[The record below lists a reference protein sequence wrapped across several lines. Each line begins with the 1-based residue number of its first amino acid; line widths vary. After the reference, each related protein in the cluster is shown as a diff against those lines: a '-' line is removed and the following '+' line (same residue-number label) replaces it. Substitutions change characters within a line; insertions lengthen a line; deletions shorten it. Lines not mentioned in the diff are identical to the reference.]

1 MTRKIFGL
9 SIILFLVLY
18 GLVTGY
24 MLDFIFLYP
33 LFMSI
38 MWIIGG
44 LYFYFHWERGTPSP
58 DVTPTCSE
66 YPFVTVLIPC
76 FNEGAN
82 VAETIE
88 AANGQNWAGDFEII
102 AINDGSSDDTGAR
115 LDQLAKEYPRLRVIQ
130 FAANQGKAM
139 ALRMG
144 ALVARG
150 EYIVCVDGDAML
162 HENALS
168 YLVRPLVENPRVGAV
183 TGNPRV
189 RTRSTFI
196 GKIQVGEFSSIIGL
210 IKRAQRIY
218 GHLFTISG
226 VICSFRRRALHD
238 CGYWDLNMVTED
250 IDISW
255 SLQLRHWSIQY
266 EPNALCWILMPE
278 TLRGLWKQRV
288 RWAQGGAEVFFKN
301 IIRIWKWMDHRMW
314 ILIVDFVLSTVWAYS
329 YLLSLIL
336 WAMGKFWVMPATLNV
351 PTIFPPA
358 FWGLVLA
365 FVNMCQFVTAM
376 TIETRYEHKLLR
388 LLGWIVWYPLVFWI
402 VSMFTM
408 LVAVPKAFFK
418 SRTKRAAWGASD
430 RGFK

>member
-1 MTRKIFGL
+1 
-9 SIILFLVLY
+9 
-18 GLVTGY
+18 
-24 MLDFIFLYP
+24 
-33 LFMSI
+33 
-38 MWIIGG
+38 
-44 LYFYFHWERGTPSP
+44 
-58 DVTPTCSE
+58 
-66 YPFVTVLIPC
+66 
-76 FNEGAN
+76 
-82 VAETIE
+82 
-88 AANGQNWAGDFEII
+88 
-102 AINDGSSDDTGAR
+102 
-115 LDQLAKEYPRLRVIQ
+115 
-130 FAANQGKAM
+130 M
-139 ALRMG
+139 ALRMA
-144 ALVARG
+144 ALVAKG
-150 EYIVCVDGDAML
+150 EYLVCIDGDAML
-162 HENALS
+162 HPNATA

-255 SLQLRHWSIQY
+255 TLQLRHWAIQY

-301 IIRIWKWMDHRMW
+301 IVRIWKWMDHRMW

-336 WAMGKFWVMPATLNV
+336 WAMGKFMEMPATLNV

-365 FVNMCQFVTAM
+365 FFNLLQFITAM
-376 TIETRYEHKLLR
+376 TIETRYENKLLR
-388 LLGWIVWYPLVFWI
+388 LLGWIIWYPLVFWVI
-402 VSMFTM
+402 SMFTM

-430 RGFK
+430 RGFR

>member
-9 SIILFLVLY
+9 SIILFCVLY

-44 LYFYFHWERGTPSP
+44 LYFYFHWERGTAGPE
-58 DVTPTCSE
+58 VTPSLPE
-66 YPFVTVLIPC
+66 YPFVSILVPC

-82 VAETIE
+82 VTETIE
-88 AANGQNWAGDFEII
+88 AANAQNWPEFEII
-102 AINDGSSDDTGAR
+102 AINDGSTDDTGAMLDR
-115 LDQLAKEYPRLRVIQ
+115 LAQEYPRMRVIQ

-144 ALVARG
+144 ALAAKG
-150 EYIVCVDGDAML
+150 EYLVCIDGDAML
-162 HENALS
+162 HPNALA
-168 YLVRPLVENPRVGAV
+168 YLVRPMVMNPRVGAV
-183 TGNPRV
+183 TGNPRI

-226 VICSFRRRALHD
+226 VISSFRRRALHD

-255 SLQLRHWSIQY
+255 SLQLRHWAIQY
-266 EPNALCWILMPE
+266 EPNALAWILMPE
-278 TLRGLWKQRV
+278 TLQGLWKQRL

-301 IIRIWKWMDHRMW
+301 IVRIWKWTDHRMW
-314 ILIVDFVLSTVWAYS
+314 ILVVDFVLSTVWAYS

-336 WAMGKFWVMPATLNV
+336 WAMGKFMEMPPTLNV

-365 FVNMCQFVTAM
+365 FVNLCQFVTAM
-376 TIETRYEHKLLR
+376 TIETRYEGKLLR
-388 LLGWIVWYPLVFWI
+388 LLGWTIWYPLVFWI
-402 VSMFTM
+402 ISMFTM
-408 LVAVPKAFFK
+408 LVAVPRAFFK
-418 SRTKRAAWGASD
+418 VRTKRAAWGASD
-430 RGFK
+430 RGFR

>member
-1 MTRKIFGL
+1 MIRKIFGL
-9 SIILFLVLY
+9 SLILFLVLY

-38 MWIIGG
+38 MWIVGG
-44 LYFYFHWERGTPSP
+44 LYFYFHWERGTAGPEE
-58 DVTPTCSE
+58 TPECSSH
-66 YPFVTVLIPC
+66 PFVSVLIPC
-76 FNEGAN
+76 YNEGVN

-88 AANGQNWAGDFEII
+88 AANEQNWPDFEII
-102 AINDGSSDDTGAR
+102 AINDGSSDDTGVILDR
-115 LDQLAKEYPRLRVIQ
+115 LAQEYPRLRVIQ
-130 FAANQGKAM
+130 FASNQGKAM

-144 ALVARG
+144 ALVAKG
-150 EYIVCVDGDAML
+150 EYLVCIDGDAML
-162 HENALS
+162 HPNGVA
-168 YLVRPLVENPRVGAV
+168 YLVRPLIENPRVGAV

-255 SLQLRHWSIQY
+255 SLQLRHWAIQY
-266 EPNALCWILMPE
+266 EPNAMCWILMPE

-301 IIRIWKWMDHRMW
+301 IVRIWKWMDHRMW
-314 ILIVDFVLSTVWAYS
+314 ILIVDFILSTVWAYS

-336 WAMGKFWVMPATLNV
+336 WAMGKFMDMPATLNV

-365 FVNMCQFVTAM
+365 FFNLLQFVTAM
-376 TIETRYEHKLLR
+376 TIETRYENKLLR
-388 LLGWIVWYPLVFWI
+388 LLGWIIWYPLVFWVI
-402 VSMFTM
+402 SMFTM

-418 SRTKRAAWGASD
+418 SRGKRAAWGSSD
-430 RGFK
+430 RGFR

>member
-1 MTRKIFGL
+1 MTRKILGL
-9 SIILFLVLY
+9 SIIMFLVLY

-58 DVTPTCSE
+58 EFTPKVSE
-66 YPFVTVLIPC
+66 YPFVSILVPC
-76 FNEGAN
+76 YNEGAN

-88 AANGQNWAGDFEII
+88 AANAQNWPDFEII
-102 AINDGSSDDTGAR
+102 AINDGSSDDTGAMLDR
-115 LDQLAKEYPRLRVIQ
+115 LAQEYPRLRVIQ

-144 ALVARG
+144 ALVAKG
-150 EYIVCVDGDAML
+150 EYLVCIDGDAMI
-162 HENALS
+162 HPNAVP
-168 YLVRPLVENPRVGAV
+168 YLVKPLVENVRVGAV

-196 GKIQVGEFSSIIGL
+196 GKIQVAEFSSIIGL

-255 SLQLRHWSIQY
+255 SLQLRHWAIQY

-278 TLRGLWKQRV
+278 TLRGLWRQRL

-314 ILIVDFVLSTVWAYS
+314 ILIVDFTLSTVWAYS
-329 YLLSLIL
+329 YLLSLVL
-336 WAMGKFWVMPATLNV
+336 WGMGKFVEMPSTLNV

-365 FVNMCQFVTAM
+365 FVNMVQFLTAM
-376 TIETRYEHKLLR
+376 TIETRYENKLLR
-388 LLGWIVWYPLVFWI
+388 LVGWIIWYPLVFWI
-402 VSMFTM
+402 ISMVTI

-418 SRTKRAAWGASD
+418 SRKKRAAWGSSD
-430 RGFK
+430 RGFR

>member
-1 MTRKIFGL
+1 MIRKIFGL
-9 SIILFLVLY
+9 SLILLLVLY

-44 LYFYFHWERGTPSP
+44 LYFYFHWERGTAGPEELPNVS
-58 DVTPTCSE
+58 SH
-66 YPFVTVLIPC
+66 PFVTILIPC
-76 FNEGAN
+76 FNEGIN

-88 AANGQNWAGDFEII
+88 AANQQNWPEFEII
-102 AINDGSSDDTGAR
+102 AINDGSTDDTAAILDR
-115 LDQLAKEYPRLRVIQ
+115 LTQEYPRLRVIQ

-144 ALVARG
+144 ALAAKG
-150 EYIVCVDGDAML
+150 EYLVCIDGDAML
-162 HENALS
+162 HPNATA

-255 SLQLRHWSIQY
+255 SLQLRHWAIQY

-301 IIRIWKWMDHRMW
+301 IVRIWKWMDHRMW
-314 ILIVDFVLSTVWAYS
+314 ILIVDFILSTVWAYS

-336 WAMGKFWVMPATLNV
+336 WALGQMGFEMPAALNV

-376 TIETRYEHKLLR
+376 TIETRYENKLLR
-388 LLGWIVWYPLVFWI
+388 LLGWIIWYPLVFWVI
-402 VSMFTM
+402 SMFTM

-418 SRTKRAAWGASD
+418 AQTKRAAWGSSD
-430 RGFK
+430 RGFR

>member
-1 MTRKIFGL
+1 MTRKILGL

-44 LYFYFHWERGTPSP
+44 LYFYFHWERGTSGP
-58 DVTPTCSE
+58 DETPVVSD
-66 YPFVTVLIPC
+66 YPFVSIMVPC
-76 FNEGAN
+76 YNEGAN

-88 AANGQNWAGDFEII
+88 AANAQNWPDFEII
-102 AINDGSSDDTGAR
+102 AINDGSTDDTGAILDR
-115 LDQLAKEYPRLRVIQ
+115 LAQEYPRLRVIQ

-144 ALVARG
+144 ALAARG
-150 EYIVCVDGDAML
+150 EYLVCVDGDAMM
-162 HENALS
+162 HPNAVP
-168 YLVRPLVENPRVGAV
+168 YLVRPLVQNPRVGAV

-210 IKRAQRIY
+210 IKRAQRVY

-238 CGYWDLNMVTED
+238 CGYWDLNIVTED

-278 TLRGLWKQRV
+278 TLRGLWRQRV

-301 IIRIWKWMDHRMW
+301 VVRIWKWMDHRMW

-336 WAMGKFWVMPATLNV
+336 WGMGKFMEMPSTLNV

-365 FVNMCQFVTAM
+365 TLNLMQFLTAM
-376 TIETRYEHKLLR
+376 TIETRYENKLLR
-388 LLGWIVWYPLVFWI
+388 LLGWIIWYPLVFWI

-408 LVAVPKAFFK
+408 LVAVPKALFK
-418 SRTKRAAWGASD
+418 TNTKRAAWGSSD
-430 RGFK
+430 RGFR

>member
-1 MTRKIFGL
+1 MIRKIFGL
-9 SIILFLVLY
+9 SLILLLVLY

-44 LYFYFHWERGTPSP
+44 LYFYFHWERGTAGPEETPS
-58 DVTPTCSE
+58 VSSH
-66 YPFVTVLIPC
+66 PFVSILIPC
-76 FNEGAN
+76 FNEGVN
-82 VAETIE
+82 VTETIE
-88 AANGQNWAGDFEII
+88 AANGQNWPEFEII
-102 AINDGSSDDTGAR
+102 AINDGSSDDTGAILER
-115 LDQLAKEYPRLRVIQ
+115 LAQEYPRLRVIQ

-144 ALVARG
+144 ALVAKG
-150 EYIVCVDGDAML
+150 EYLVCIDGDAML
-162 HENALS
+162 HPNATA
-168 YLVRPLVENPRVGAV
+168 YLVRPMVENARVGAV

-255 SLQLRHWSIQY
+255 SLQLRHWAIQY

-301 IIRIWKWMDHRMW
+301 IVRIWKWMDHRMW
-314 ILIVDFVLSTVWAYS
+314 ILILDFILSTVWAYS
-329 YLLSLIL
+329 YLLSLLL
-336 WAMGKFWVMPATLNV
+336 WAMGKFMDMPPTLNV

-365 FVNMCQFVTAM
+365 FVNMMQFITAM
-376 TIETRYEHKLLR
+376 TIETRYESKLLR
-388 LLGWIVWYPLVFWI
+388 LLGWIIWYPLVFWVI
-402 VSMFTM
+402 SMFTM
-408 LVAVPKAFFK
+408 LIAVPKAFFK

-430 RGFK
+430 RGFR